1 MHAGVRPKAKP
12 GKKRVKD
19 APARLLQERS
29 EAAEQMAAS
38 PAVTITLRIP
48 AGFNE
53 WLDAYRHLSYP
64 QRIGK
69 QELVIEGLT
78 MAFLRR
84 GRPGQAILTPDRV
97 VRRRHVS

>member
-1 MHAGVRPKAKP
+1 MARPHGKVRERRA
-12 GKKRVKD
+12 KD
-19 APARLLQERS
+19 ATGKLLEERA
-29 EAAEQMAAS
+29 EAVERMAAS

-48 AGFNE
+48 TAFNE

-69 QELVIEGLT
+69 QELVVEGLT

-84 GRPGQAILTPDRV
+84 GGPGQTVLPSDRIV
-97 VRRRHVS
+97 KR

>member
-1 MHAGVRPKAKP
+1 MARPH
-12 GKKRVKD
+12 GRVKKGRAQD
-19 APARLLQERS
+19 VSRKLLEERA
-29 EAAEQMAAS
+29 EAAERMAAS

-48 AGFNE
+48 AAFNE

-69 QELVIEGLT
+69 QDLVVEGLT

-84 GRPGQAILTPDRV
+84 GGPGQTVLSSDRV
-97 VRRRHVS
+97 VNRAGY